1 MILKRPKII
10 AVEGIDGS
18 GKTTLV
24 KRLKDSL
31 EERGFTV
38 KALKMKGHTAD
49 IAGFFT
55 EKRMNYENQ
64 YMKLS
69 ALMFDLM
76 VRNRELEESLDC
88 DYVIFDRYT
97 DSLSAYFDSLSV
109 FIPWVDEIK
118 KCIYEPYLVILLDCS
133 VDIALERLNRREES
147 LKELENRDYLTQ
159 VKERYL
165 QHAGAG
171 YLVINADLSTDDIF
185 DLVIKRIND
194 LGKDCL

>member
-38 KALKMKGHTAD
+38 KALKMKGYTAD
-49 IAGFFT
+49 IAGFFA

-76 VRNRELEESLDC
+76 VRNRELEESLNC

-118 KCIYEPYLVILLDCS
+118 KCFYEPYLVILLDCS

-147 LKELENRDYLTQ
+147 IKELENRDYLTR
-159 VKERYL
+159 VKARYL

-171 YLVINADLSTDDIF
+171 YFVINADLSTDDIF
-185 DLVIKRIND
+185 NLAINRIND

>member
-24 KRLKDSL
+24 KRLKDFL

-38 KALKMKGHTAD
+38 KALKMKGRTAD

-76 VRNRELEESLDC
+76 VKNRELEERLDC

-97 DSLSAYFDSLSV
+97 DSLSAYFDSLNI

-118 KCIYEPYLVILLDCS
+118 KCIYEPNLVILLDCS
-133 VDIALERLNRREES
+133 VDIALDRLKGREES
-147 LKELENRDYLTQ
+147 LKELENRDYLTR

-165 QHAGAG
+165 QHAGPG

-185 DLVIKRIND
+185 DFAITGIND
-194 LGKDCL
+194 LGKTCL

>member
-97 DSLSAYFDSLSV
+97 DSLSVYFDSLSV

-194 LGKDCL
+194 LGRDCL

>member
-1 MILKRPKII
+1 MILKHPKII

-24 KRLKDSL
+24 RRLKDSL
-31 EERGFTV
+31 EDRGFMV
-38 KALKMKGHTAD
+38 KSLKMKGHTSD

-55 EKRMNYENQ
+55 ERRMNYENQ

-76 VRNRELEESLDC
+76 VRNKELEESLDC
-88 DYVIFDRYT
+88 DYVIFRYT
-97 DSLSAYFDSLSV
+97 DSLSAYFDSLNV

-118 KCIYEPYLVILLDCS
+118 KCIYEPNIVILLDCP
-133 VDIALERLNRREES
+133 VEIALERLNRRETN
-147 LKELENRDYLTQ
+147 LKELENKEYLTR

-171 YLVINADLSTDDIF
+171 YLVINANLSMDDIF
-185 DLVIKRIND
+185 DLTIKRIND
-194 LGKDCL
+194 

>member
-10 AVEGIDGS
+10 AIEGIDGS

-31 EERGFTV
+31 EGRGVTV
-38 KALKMKGHTAD
+38 KSLRMKGHTSD

-55 EKRMNYENQ
+55 ERRMNYENQ

-76 VRNRELEESLDC
+76 VRNKELEESLDC

-97 DSLSAYFDSLSV
+97 DSLSAYFDSLNV

-118 KCIYEPYLVILLDCS
+118 KYIYEPNLVILLDCS
-133 VDIALERLNRREES
+133 VDIALERLKRREEN

-165 QHAGAG
+165 QHVGAE
-171 YLVINADLSTDDIF
+171 YLVINANLSTDDIF

-194 LGKDCL
+194 LGKGYL